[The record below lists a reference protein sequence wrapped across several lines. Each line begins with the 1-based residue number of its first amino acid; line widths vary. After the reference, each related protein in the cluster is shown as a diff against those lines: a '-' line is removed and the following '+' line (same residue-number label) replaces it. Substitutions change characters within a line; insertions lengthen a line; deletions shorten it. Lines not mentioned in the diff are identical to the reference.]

1 MSTSCLEK
9 GEKLILGA
17 KAGSIGLKVF
27 IISLKVFGLGSLKCS
42 TNRTV
47 YKPKYTKK
55 DIFRYFLK
63 F

>member
-9 GEKLILGA
+9 GDKLILGA
-17 KAGSIGLKVF
+17 KAVSIGLKVF
-27 IISLKVFGLGSLKCS
+27 VISLKIFGLGSLQYS

-47 YKPKYTKK
+47 YKPKYTRE